1 MGTSFLV
8 SRENLG
14 EVSAEIEKYLLTLKA
29 TKKECSTALLLLE
42 EIVVRFYE
50 NAEEDSKQCRVRV
63 SKFLGTIY
71 LKIYSK
77 GTSYNPFDSLNSW
90 DTESE
95 EYLRDIIFRTYSSN
109 LSYSRRNGQNIA
121 EIYVHR
127 SENRA
132 LYQTALSMVLGI
144 VCGILMKQLPEFV
157 SLIIEENILRTI
169 QTVFL
174 NALSL
179 LLAPIVFFS
188 ITTSFSRLSGG
199 NEIGRIGGK
208 VFSSFL
214 FMTAAGTIAGFFVS
228 KMLFASVGQMPSLFE
243 DILQVSSN
251 SNTEFSLHSF
261 LIGIIPKN
269 LVIPIQNGNMI
280 EILFVSVMVGIAMC
294 VLDEKVASLKKIFEE
309 ARTLFSRLMGMIVSF
324 MPFVTF
330 SAISLFVYKCTLSS
344 LLTLISYLIAVIVS
358 CLLIFVLQAFM
369 ILFLAKVSP
378 LTFFRKIL
386 PHLLTAFIVPKRN
399 AFIPITLEYSK
410 KKLGTADKISF
421 FTIPLG
427 AAIHKSAIATC
438 VMIQVVLFAKICG
451 MPFTLYMFPKIALM
465 TILLSMGSNGLV
477 CLMVVLP
484 IAGIPVSLIAFS
496 MSIEDIV
503 DRFRTVTN
511 LSGDLATNVIVS
523 ASEKLLDRDKY
534 EK

>member
-1 MGTSFLV
+1 M
-8 SRENLG
+8 
-14 EVSAEIEKYLLTLKA
+14 
-29 TKKECSTALLLLE
+29 
-42 EIVVRFYE
+42 
-50 NAEEDSKQCRVRV
+50 
-63 SKFLGTIY
+63 
-71 LKIYSK
+71 
-77 GTSYNPFDSLNSW
+77 
-90 DTESE
+90 
-95 EYLRDIIFRTYSSN
+95 RDIIFRTYSSN

-188 ITTSFSRLSGG
+188 ITISFSRLSGG

-243 DILQVSSN
+243 DFSQASVN

-269 LVIPIQNGNMI
+269 FVTPIQNGNMI

-330 SAISLFVYKCTLSS
+330 SAISLFVYKCT
-344 LLTLISYLIAVIVS
+344 
-358 CLLIFVLQAFM
+358 
-369 ILFLAKVSP
+369 
-378 LTFFRKIL
+378 
-386 PHLLTAFIVPKRN
+386 
-399 AFIPITLEYSK
+399 
-410 KKLGTADKISF
+410 
-421 FTIPLG
+421 
-427 AAIHKSAIATC
+427 
-438 VMIQVVLFAKICG
+438 
-451 MPFTLYMFPKIALM
+451 
-465 TILLSMGSNGLV
+465 
-477 CLMVVLP
+477 
-484 IAGIPVSLIAFS
+484 
-496 MSIEDIV
+496 
-503 DRFRTVTN
+503 
-511 LSGDLATNVIVS
+511 
-523 ASEKLLDRDKY
+523 
-534 EK
+534 